1 MKKFKCIFFIY
12 LIVLVCIYFSLDKT
26 DNLNYRL
33 ADSVYSEVD
42 IDKAVKLESAIL
54 DLGMKSEEDVTSKVV
69 NESKVIK
76 LNTLNLNS
84 ENDKSTMY
92 LRINNK
98 YSNKKVDVEIKC
110 SSSSDYIS
118 VYPDKNKYTIDEN
131 KDANVLITV
140 LLNKD
145 KVYDNVNVDYQ
156 CEIVSSLS
164 Q

>member
-33 ADSVYSEVD
+33 ADPVYSEVD

-69 NESKVIK
+69 NESKIIK
-76 LNTLNLNS
+76 LNTLNLSS

-98 YSNKKVDVEIKC
+98 YSDKKVDVEIKC

-131 KDANVLITV
+131 EDANVLITV

-164 Q
+164 